1 MALQQAYDHFEALA
15 TEALAWFEGE
25 ISHLRTGRVTPEA
38 VLHLSVEHY
47 GARTPL
53 QGVASVSS
61 TDARTLVIS
70 PWDTSAIPA
79 IEKAIV
85 DAQLGAQ
92 PIVDG
97 KLIRLSFPMLNEE
110 MREVTVK
117 KLHKI
122 AEDARIRLRRSRD
135 EAIQHM
141 KADKEKGAITEDDFY
156 AGRRELDERIKK
168 ANGTIEGLVEKKEE
182 EIRSI

>member
-1 MALQQAYDHFEALA
+1 MSLQQAYTHFDSSAAEAL
-15 TEALAWFEGE
+15 EWFNGE
-25 ISHLRTGRVTPEA
+25 IAHLRTGRVTPDA

-47 GARTPL
+47 GTRTPL

-61 TDARTLVIS
+61 TDSRTLVIS
-70 PWDTSAIPA
+70 PWDASAIPA
-79 IEKAIV
+79 IEKAILE
-85 DAQLGAQ
+85 AQLGAQ

-135 EAIQHM
+135 EAIQQM
-141 KADKEKGAITEDDFY
+141 KTDKEKSAITEDDFY
-156 AGRRELDERIKK
+156 DGRRELDERIKK
-168 ANGTIEGLVEKKEE
+168 ANNTIENLVERKEE